1 MLVENAL
8 DPLLLETVGVNT
20 KSLLIS
26 QPNSAKN
33 LLSIVG
39 TLTQNGAVDVIA
51 IDSVA
56 ALIPQCEITDTL
68 IIFINQGPHLLAPTG
83 SNLERHGKEGTVF
96 AG

>member
-8 DPLLLETVGVNT
+8 DPLLLETVGENT

-26 QPNSAKN
+26 QPNSTEN

-56 ALIPQCEITDTL
+56 ALIPQCEITVLIMLSLVRSKSTVVVLPGDIHTL
-68 IIFINQGPHLLAPTG
+68 KH
-83 SNLERHGKEGTVF
+83 
-96 AG
+96 